1 MTDFDLLLKRVKD
14 IVYAAVTTSTE
25 KIDRLQQLIRETE
38 QEMKEANSEARADVP
53 KCP

>member
-1 MTDFDLLLKRVKD
+1 MTDFDLLLKRVKN

-38 QEMKEANSEARADVP
+38 QEMKERENGS
-53 KCP
+53 KIIS